1 MVFLHLFYY
10 ELGLEFHSYVQ
21 EYFVFSMHLAIG
33 MLNSPGEFGRGGNRL
48 LKDKLVEM
56 NAVVT
61 AKCQLHYHGSTA
73 SYPL

>member
-1 MVFLHLFYY
+1 MMS
-10 ELGLEFHSYVQ
+10 LGLEFHSYVE
-21 EYFVFSMHLAIG
+21 EYFVFSMHLAIVI
-33 MLNSPGEFGRGGNRL
+33 LNSPEEWGENRL

-61 AKCQLHYHGSTA
+61 VECQLSYHSTTA